1 MTSRNKKLSESLERV
16 YRKYNHREYVHPDPL
31 EFLYRFDRIED
42 REIVGLLASGLAY
55 GRVRSILTS
64 IDRVLD
70 ILGSEP
76 SAFVAD
82 TGSSRLTGL
91 LADFRHRF
99 TSGPELAALLS
110 SASSL
115 QREHG
120 LLGNIVTDMCKDVTL
135 REGLSEFVSL
145 LLGRA
150 GIEKCTLLPRPALG
164 SACKRLHLYLRWMV
178 RKDEIDPG
186 GWDGMSPAK
195 LIVPLDVH
203 MFRAGRSLGFTRRRS
218 ADVGAA
224 MEITDGFRRFCPD
237 DPVKYDFALTRWG
250 ILGLKTDELFRE
262 LFSDRLR

>member
-1 MTSRNKKLSESLERV
+1 MTSRNMKIAESLECI
-16 YRKYNHREYVHPDPL
+16 YRKYNRREYVHPDPL

-76 SAFVAD
+76 SAFIAD
-82 TGSSRLTGL
+82 TGSARLTGL

-99 TSGPELAALLS
+99 TSGSELAALLS
-110 SASSL
+110 AASSL
-115 QREHG
+115 QREYG
-120 LLGNIVTDMCKDVTL
+120 LLGNIVTDLCSQVTL

-150 GIEKCTLLPRPALG
+150 GVEKCTLLPRPALG

-186 GWDGMSPAK
+186 GWEGISPAD

-218 ADVGAA
+218 ADGRAA
-224 MEITDGFRRFCPD
+224 IEITDGFRQFCRN
-237 DPVKYDFALTRWG
+237 DPVKYDFALTRGG

-262 LFSDRLR
+262 LFST

>member
-1 MTSRNKKLSESLERV
+1 MTGQDNKLSEILERV
-16 YRKYNHREYVHPDPL
+16 YRKYNRSEFVHPDPL

-42 REIVGLLASGLAY
+42 RELVGLRASGLAY

-82 TGSSRLTGL
+82 TGSSRLTML
-91 LADFRHRF
+91 LTDFQHRF
-99 TSGPELAALLS
+99 TSGSELAALLS
-110 SASSL
+110 AASSL
-115 QREHG
+115 QHEYG
-120 LLGNIVTDMCKDVTL
+120 LLGNVVTELCSAATP

-150 GIEKCTLLPRPALG
+150 DIETCTLLPRPALG
-164 SACKRLHLYLRWMV
+164 SACKRLHLYMRWMV
-178 RKDEIDPG
+178 RKDEVDPG
-186 GWDGMSPAK
+186 GWEGMSPAD

-203 MFRAGRSLGFTRRRS
+203 MFRAGHSLGFTRRRS
-218 ADVGAA
+218 ADARAA
-224 MEITDGFRRFCPD
+224 MEITNGFRQLCPN

-262 LFSDRLR
+262 LFSN